1 MEILKN
7 RLFWAALSGLAFV
20 ILRAALPGFPLDEG
34 QVAEVLFVLASFIA
48 AEAVENAGGRPKL
61 DVGAA
66 LRSRKFWAALVA
78 IAFVLLRAVW
88 PDFPLDEAAIEQL
101 VWVVAAYV
109 LGVGVSDTG
118 LLKAAWRNQG

>member
-1 MEILKN
+1 
-7 RLFWAALSGLAFV
+7 
-20 ILRAALPGFPLDEG
+20 
-34 QVAEVLFVLASFIA
+34 VLFVLASFIA

-61 DVGAA
+61 DVGAV
-66 LRSRKFWAALVA
+66 LGSRKFWAALVG

-88 PDFPLDEAAIEQL
+88 PNFPLDEAAVEQL

-118 LLKAAWRNQG
+118 LLKTAWAGKG